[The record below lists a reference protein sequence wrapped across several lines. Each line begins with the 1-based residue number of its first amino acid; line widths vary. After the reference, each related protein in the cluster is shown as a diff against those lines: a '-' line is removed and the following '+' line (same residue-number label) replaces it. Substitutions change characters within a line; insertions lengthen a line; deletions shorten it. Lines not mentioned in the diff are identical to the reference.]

1 MAATGG
7 TARGRLLVVDDDDA
21 LRGMMR
27 ELLEGAGYDVTVA
40 ADGTKALEVL
50 KNGAFDAILSDVVMP
65 DLGGLELLRSVR
77 ERDLDI
83 PVVLLTGNPD
93 VESAARSVNYGA
105 FRYLIKPVESAEL
118 IGVAGE
124 ATRLSRLARLKR
136 KALEHLGPHSERLL
150 GDRAGLEASF
160 ERALGTLWVAFQ
172 PIFDIR
178 GALWGSEALMRTSTP
193 PLTEPLPM
201 LQAAERLGRHVELGR
216 VVRDHVAA
224 IFDLRSLPGPVC
236 VNVHPL
242 ELEDDELYRP
252 LSPLGRRAREVILE
266 LTEQTPLTAVAD
278 VRARVRRLKELGF
291 RIAIDDLGA
300 GYAGLNSFIALEPD
314 VVKLDL
320 SLVRS
325 IDREPR
331 KRRLVRSLIEL
342 CHESDIL
349 VVGEGVETEAEQ
361 QVLIEAGC
369 DLMQGFGLAR
379 PARIGS

>member
-1 MAATGG
+1 M
-7 TARGRLLVVDDDDA
+7 VDDDDA

-201 LQAAERLGRHVELGR
+201 LQAAERLGRLVELGR